1 MAVVGGAVGSVA
13 APSVTN
19 SGAGITDAILGRL
32 DPDGALAATY
42 HRYDPDPPV
51 MP

>member
-1 MAVVGGAVGSVA
+1 MVRPPGATAWPGRWL
-13 APSVTN
+13 
-19 SGAGITDAILGRL
+19 AGITDAILGRL